1 MVRTS
6 LVTVAALLVACSSTI
21 DNGYPEDGENGS
33 SGSSGS
39 SGASGTSGS
48 SGDYVDPSGTGA
60 TRPPPVISSTGPLE
74 GEYGTLVTIT
84 GDNLDEASATLQL
97 GTPTENLSFPKPPA
111 GTGEGLPS
119 AVIKK
124 WTKTEIQFKY
134 PFPAEGAIRV
144 VTKSG
149 QAEGASFVPAW
160 RPGSPLAAKLGRREL
175 LGVVSPA
182 NGTIV
187 AMFDG
192 AGGPKILVGSADGSV
207 TSKPFDRGGGALM
220 TGSLYVTPAG
230 KVDGFFVNNGTL
242 WQLTDAAGTPSTSST
257 NVTAQRAAGGVDATG
272 AYAWVKNGGTTVSR
286 YRAPAWT
293 ATGETVTDPTP
304 ANAPGQSMAVGIDNS
319 LYMGWGVNSSGSFPL
334 YDHTTSAVTQRLRP
348 GLTTFDA
355 KRTVG
360 SGADDYMVWTR
371 FIGGPEG
378 RVSSYFCANDTG
390 IFGGASLDCEE
401 GYAGAGTSA
410 PSGTVV
416 SEYVVGFG
424 ATSTVAVSCE
434 KATSTLK
441 MGPETQTA
449 QQTPALFP
457 CPGIV
462 TAAADPTGAPV
473 VLVQAGAY
481 IYAPK
486 KR

>member
-6 LVTVAALLVACSSTI
+6 LATVAALLVACSSTI
-21 DNGYPEDGENGS
+21 DNGFPEEKGS

-60 TRPPPVISSTGPLE
+60 TRPPPTIASTGPLE

-84 GDNLDEASATLQL
+84 GDNLDEASAKLEL
-97 GTPTENLSFPKPPA
+97 GTPTENLSFPKPAA
-111 GTGEGLPS
+111 GTGDGLPT

-134 PFPAEGAIRV
+134 PFPAEGVIRV

-160 RPGSPLAAKLGRREL
+160 RPGSPLAVKLTRREL
-175 LGVVSPA
+175 LGAVSPA

-192 AGGPKILVGSADGSV
+192 ASGPKILMGNPDGSV
-207 TSKPFDRGGGALM
+207 TAKSYNRGSGELL

-257 NVTAQRAAGGVDATG
+257 SVSAVRAAGGIDATG
-272 AYAWVKNGGTTVSR
+272 AYAWVKTSGGTINR
-286 YRAPAWT
+286 YRAPSWA
-293 ATGETVTDPTP
+293 ATGEAVADPTP
-304 ANAPGQSMAVGIDNS
+304 ASAPGPSMAVGNDNS
-319 LYMGWGVNSSGSFPL
+319 LYVGWGVNSTGSFPT
-334 YDHTTSAVTQRLRP
+334 YDHTTSAVTQRLRA
-348 GLTTFDA
+348 GMTTFDA

-360 SGADDYMVWTR
+360 GGADDYMLWTR
-371 FIGGPEG
+371 FYGGPEG
-378 RVSSYFCANDTG
+378 RVSSYFCASDTG
-390 IFGGASLDCEE
+390 AFSSATLDCEE
-401 GYAGAGTSA
+401 GYAGNGTTK
-410 PSGTVV
+410 PSGTIV
-416 SEYVVGFG
+416 SEYVVGYG
-424 ATSTVAVSCE
+424 ASSAVAVSCDR
-434 KATSTLK
+434 ATATLK
-441 MGPETQTA
+441 MGPETQSA
-449 QQTPALFP
+449 QQVPALFP

-462 TAAADPTGAPV
+462 TAAADPTGAAV

-481 IYAPK
+481 VYAPK